1 MHSRHAATSAIGS
14 GAMTGREITMVAA
27 LLLAALALVVL
38 AIVVVRQRRAQAHLL
53 ADAQETVAA
62 LQVRLDELER
72 RLTAPAPGQ
81 MPASSMTA
89 PDAASFVIT
98 QLGEPDPAEA
108 PLPARVTL
116 TPPAFADAVVRET
129 VVQAA
134 ALAHGVRHALRPE
147 VRHRI
152 RFEMKRE
159 VKRSRKA
166 RKVEVRAALREYRAR
181 RRAGLD
187 PEPAG

>member
-1 MHSRHAATSAIGS
+1 
-14 GAMTGREITMVAA
+14 MTGREITMLAA

-38 AIVVVRQRRAQAHLL
+38 AVVVVRLRRAQAHRL
-53 ADAQETVAA
+53 ADAQETMAA

-72 RLTAPAPGQ
+72 RLTAPAPAQ
-81 MPASSMTA
+81 MPSSSSMTA

-108 PLPARVTL
+108 PVPARVTL